1 MLYSSLLS
9 KTKRLKEAQKVL
21 SEAKVLFAGS
31 KQEVQILVAASQLAV
46 ERGDYDAAVRMLDKI
61 AEDSPIFVRAQSI
74 KADILLS
81 YLRDKEG
88 YTRCFQSLVDLDRS
102 SAKFQSMLGEAYLK
116 ILNPELA
123 VTAFEASYRLDPT
136 NGKLRARIGRALVA
150 THEYHRAI
158 DFYQAALRDASSSS
172 RGLGAS
178 DGSFAALSHDLAK
191 LYIKLDR
198 SEAALKVLESALLLS
213 EGSGGERRD
222 LYDMRMDVQSL
233 LLITEIQRA
242 EGKTGTGVADTLRRA
257 RDMQKNILSEAR
269 TLMSSQDTVE
279 AERLVLS
286 VLSEQL
292 GAALTAAGDWAQADI
307 CLEEALSSNPHNAAA
322 MYSLAELSR
331 LKGNGAKANSLCRKI
346 LLADPAHE
354 PATTLLSDLLLKS
367 EEQMEAV
374 KPLQTLLGA
383 IPNNYRA
390 LAKMITLL
398 RRSGKLDEAPS
409 FIAAA
414 ERSDKRSEGHAGLR
428 YCKGLYAWY
437 TNDVIKAV
445 SEFNLTRKDADW
457 GPEAL
462 QHMIELYLNPDQNG
476 AWEDKEGV
484 GETKLDD
491 VASNNIAVADKLLK
505 ELKPVS
511 RDKQRYTLLENYY
524 LLATKQKGNVDKAM
538 QSFIAMLEQEPDS
551 LPAVLGMATGFMIEK
566 SQHKAHNLLKRVAK
580 MEQKISDGEDFEK
593 ANLLLAKFYV
603 DKGKPELSEEL
614 CKRCL
619 ASNKSCS
626 QAWEILG
633 LSMEKDMQYDKA
645 AYSYG
650 MAWQL
655 EFEASAT
662 VGFKYAFSLLKVKQP
677 TAAMD
682 VCEKVL
688 EMYPD
693 YPRIRE
699 EILNKAMLMVRAYQ

>member
-1 MLYSSLLS
+1 M
-9 KTKRLKEAQKVL
+9 L

-31 KQEVQILVAASQLAV
+31 KQEVQVLVAASQLAV

-61 AEDSPIFVRAQSI
+61 ADDSPIFVRAQSI

-88 YTRCFQSLVDLDRS
+88 YTRCFQNLVDLDRS

-123 VTAFEASYRLDPT
+123 VAAFEASYRLDPT

-158 DFYQAALRDASSSS
+158 DFYKAALRDASSSLSSSSSS
-172 RGLGAS
+172 RGLRAS

-198 SEAALKVLESALLLS
+198 SEDASEVLDSALKLI
-213 EGSGGERRD
+213 EGEDGRRD
-222 LYDMRMDVQSL
+222 LHDMRMDVQSL
-233 LLITEIQRA
+233 LLLTEIQRA
-242 EGKTGTGVADTLRRA
+242 EGKKGNDVADTLRRA
-257 RDMQKNILSEAR
+257 RDMQKNIMSEAR
-269 TLMSSQDTVE
+269 SLMSSQDTVE

-292 GAALTAAGDWAQADI
+292 GAALTAAGDWVQADI
-307 CLEEALSSNPHNAAA
+307 CLAEALSSNPHNAAA

-331 LKGNGAKANSLCRKI
+331 LKGDAAKATSLCRKI

-354 PATTLLSDLLLKS
+354 LATTLLSDLLLKS
-367 EEQMEAV
+367 EEQEEAV

-398 RRSGKLDEAPS
+398 RRSGKLDEAPA
-409 FIAAA
+409 FISAA
-414 ERSDKRSEGHAGLR
+414 ERSDKRSGGHAGLR
-428 YCKGLYAWY
+428 YCKGLYGWY

-445 SEFNLTRKDADW
+445 SEFNLARKDVDW

-462 QHMIELYLNPDQNG
+462 QHMIELYLNPDQDG

-491 VASNNIAVADKLLK
+491 VASNNIAVADRLLK
-505 ELKPVS
+505 ELKPIS

-538 QSFIAMLEQEPDS
+538 QSFIGMLEQDPDS

-580 MEQKISDGEDFEK
+580 MEQKLSDGEDFEK

-677 TAAMD
+677 TQAMD

-693 YPRIRE
+693 YPRMRQ